1 MKWLYTEPLASDLPI
16 REFQVDNALILPA
29 DYVACVREN
38 GGGKP
43 ERCICTTADGKEH
56 IVGYL
61 LSFAPGSS
69 VDIRDYNHDTSRYV
83 AIAIDPFGNAW
94 CIERQTGHIVFRN
107 HETNAV
113 VDAADSFTAFL
124 EKLMLPLSGLVFYGL
139 PCRVCRRSSA
149 HRSARHGTAAAA
161 LQREKRARRLPLTG
175 SAGLFRTQSSLSS
188 SSSP

>member
-61 LSFAPGSS
+61 LSFAQGSS
-69 VDIRDYNHDTSRYV
+69 VDIP
-83 AIAIDPFGNAW
+83 IDPFGNAW

-124 EKLMLPLSGLVFYGL
+124 EKLTRP
-139 PCRVCRRSSA
+139 
-149 HRSARHGTAAAA
+149 
-161 LQREKRARRLPLTG
+161 Q
-175 SAGLFRTQSSLSS
+175 
-188 SSSP
+188 

>member
-94 CIERQTGHIVFRN
+94 CIERKTGHIVFRN

-113 VDAADSFTAFL
+113 ADAADSFTAFL
-124 EKLMLPLSGLVFYGL
+124 EKLTLP
-139 PCRVCRRSSA
+139 
-149 HRSARHGTAAAA
+149 
-161 LQREKRARRLPLTG
+161 Q
-175 SAGLFRTQSSLSS
+175 
-188 SSSP
+188 